1 MIESIVML
9 CVRHNND
16 VMLRAN
22 AVETDYGTKS
32 LGRAGSWARVAWLGS
47 KGQRGEGW
55 LQENDWEAMYFSG

>member
-22 AVETDYGTKS
+22 AVETDYGTKR

-55 LQENDWEAMYFSG
+55 L